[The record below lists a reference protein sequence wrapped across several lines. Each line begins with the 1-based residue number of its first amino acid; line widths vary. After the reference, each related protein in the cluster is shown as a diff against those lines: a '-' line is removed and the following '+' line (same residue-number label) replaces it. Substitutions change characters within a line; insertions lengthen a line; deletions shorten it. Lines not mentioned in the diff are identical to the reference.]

1 MSTKPKE
8 TVSKITAEPTPHS
21 PKIEESMVSL
31 PQRNPR
37 PLETIN
43 SGASAKDFLPAKW
56 PHVKPPLLRAA
67 SEPEGLHPKARKQ
80 RVESFGGSVTETKSP
95 VQLVVDFLQKLQSR
109 SSLSVQERTEVE
121 TLLSLCA
128 HENLWAPASMS
139 FADEASGQNLDP
151 FLQRFIADTL
161 KNPANAPAS
170 SGVESGRRLH
180 SRAVAVAQVSGVV
193 NDEKVKELATSS
205 GIQLLEKAHSWL
217 AYDAFEI
224 DKATNKKCLSSLGL
238 FLFKMYEFPTEFQF
252 DLETAARAL
261 TKIEASYQENPYHN
275 RWHAADVLQCCH
287 FMLNEGGMRKYFTS
301 LETFALLFSA
311 IVHDA
316 DHPGTNNSYQVAT
329 HSKLGVRYNDR
340 NVLENHHVATAFK
353 VIWETTSDGDRP
365 HDILAGLNKE
375 DAQEFRKIV
384 IELVLGTDLAVN
396 MEVMNHFKVELEQH
410 KYAAMLGM
418 VKQDEASP
426 EFTPDQLSTPE
437 DRLLLM
443 KMMIKCADIGHVARP
458 LPYHLVWTRNVTKEF
473 YEQGD
478 KERDLGLP
486 VMPFMDRTVGGLA
499 KSQAGFL
506 QFVAKPMW
514 SLIAPFLTTDALM
527 RNIDANLD
535 HWEEQQ
541 QRDNSMEIDR
551 QLLAS
556 PAVSPAMP
564 RLSPPNPPPLAQAL
578 LEHRSEGNMDV
589 EASPSPSPD
598 LTPTTK
604 EDVRVSAQAEAE
616 LLLPE
621 DKEWEGT
628 VSVELARA
636 DAGSPV
642 SGAL

>member
-443 KMMIKCADIGHVARP
+443 KMMMKCADIGHVARP
-458 LPYHLVWTRNVTKEF
+458 LPSHLRWIQLFTTEL
-473 YEQGD
+473 YAQGD
-478 KERDLGLP
+478 HERDLGLP
-486 VMPFMDRTVGGLA
+486 VSSFLDRLCDSNRTPV
-499 KSQAGFL
+499 GFL

-514 SLIAPFLTTDALM
+514 SLIAPFLTTDTLM
-527 RNIDANLD
+527 RNFDANLD
-535 HWEEQQ
+535 HWEQQ
-541 QRDNSMEIDR
+541 QRADNSNEFDQVR
-551 QLLAS
+551 AFAFPQ
-556 PAVSPAMP
+556 P
-564 RLSPPNPPPLAQAL
+564 SPPNPPPLAQAL
-578 LEHRSEGNMDV
+578 LEHRSKGNTD
-589 EASPSPSPD
+589 ASPSPSPD

-604 EDVRVSAQAEAE
+604 VDVGVQVVAHAEAE
-616 LLLPE
+616 LLLP
-621 DKEWEGT
+621 DRADGWATGFWGT
-628 VSVELARA
+628 V
-636 DAGSPV
+636 
-642 SGAL
+642 ALV